1 MNPEK
6 VKMRRKKRRVCSFC
20 ADKLDVVDYKD
31 MGKLRRYISDRGKI
45 LPRRNTGNCAKHQR
59 MVTEAIKI
67 ARSIG
72 FLPFVVE

>member
-6 VKMRRKKRRVCSFC
+6 VRVRKKKRRLCAFC
-20 ADKLDVVDYKD
+20 VDKQDIIDYKD
-31 MGKLRRYISDRGKI
+31 ISRLRKYVSERGKI

-59 MVTEAIKI
+59 AVTEAIKK
-67 ARSIG
+67 ARAIG